1 MVKGEVRV
9 KPYTADPRGVA
20 AYGPVSDQDGKRS
33 FDIRFVRLA
42 KDGLVAS
49 LGGVDDRD
57 EAAALRGTELYV
69 DRATLPGEE
78 ENEYY
83 HADLIGL
90 MVEDLGG
97 GALGTVE
104 GVYDFGAG
112 EMIEVRLEKGGVAMI
127 PFTLDAIPQI
137 LIAEGRI
144 IADPPDGVL
153 PEEKPEKPK
162 SHFAVPGLYF
172 YDNSVVEIAK
182 NLEPSAR
189 GEYEITDV
197 NRKYMEMGELR
208 VKIFG
213 RGAAWL
219 DTGTFRSLSDAGEY
233 VRIIEQRQG
242 LKVGCIEEVAYRKG
256 FISKEQLR
264 EVAQNLLKSGYG
276 DYLIRIA
283 DIG

>member
-1 MVKGEVRV
+1 VSSVEAARICLGVITGAVGVKGEVRV

-20 AYGPVSDQDGKRS
+20 AYGPVSDQDGKRV

-69 DRATLPGEE
+69 DRAMLPGEE
-78 ENEYY
+78 EDEYY

-153 PEEKPEKPK
+153 PEEKPEKPEK
-162 SHFAVPGLYF
+162 RSKKKKRPKKEE
-172 YDNSVVEIAK
+172 NAK
-182 NLEPSAR
+182 N
-189 GEYEITDV
+189 V
-197 NRKYMEMGELR
+197 
-208 VKIFG
+208 
-213 RGAAWL
+213 
-219 DTGTFRSLSDAGEY
+219 
-233 VRIIEQRQG
+233 
-242 LKVGCIEEVAYRKG
+242 
-256 FISKEQLR
+256 
-264 EVAQNLLKSGYG
+264 
-276 DYLIRIA
+276 
-283 DIG
+283 